1 MADPSVV
8 YPSVFVVDGKT
19 SATFPPDPRKK
30 RTGTAQTLLF
40 VLLILVLLGIL
51 IEGYFIFQL
60 WTRNSEKD
68 KISINENSPQKSIQ
82 DENEIKSIQA
92 EWDQK
97 KPKAHVTG
105 CNCNASKE
113 GKMFWESVNGDAFT
127 HEIDYKDGS
136 LVIKTE
142 GFYFIY
148 SKIFYGQLDCKT
160 SAKGTFKHGVYKS
173 TQRYP
178 GDLELMS
185 SKRYHCR
192 NDKED
197 MLDNSFLGGIYHLT
211 EGDQIFVKVNQK
223 NLIRLQ
229 STSENFFGAF
239 LI

>member
-8 YPSVFVVDGKT
+8 YSSVFVVDGKT
-19 SATFPPDPRKK
+19 SASLDPQKR
-30 RTGTAQTLLF
+30 RTGMAQTLLF
-40 VLLILVLLGIL
+40 VLLTMVLLGIL

-60 WTRNSEKD
+60 WTRNSLSTACSEKD
-68 KISINENSPQKSIQ
+68 KISFNKNSLQMSIQ

-127 HEIDYKDGS
+127 HAIDYKDGS

-142 GFYFIY
+142 GYYFIY
-148 SKIFYGQLDCKT
+148 SKIFNGQMDCKT
-160 SAKGTFKHGVYKS
+160 SAKGTFKHSVYKS
-173 TQRYP
+173 TQWFP

-197 MLDNSFLGGIYHLT
+197 MLDISFLGGIYHLK
-211 EGDQIFVKVNQK
+211 EGDQIFVNEK
-223 NLIRLQ
+223 
-229 STSENFFGAF
+229 SE
-239 LI
+239 

>member
-127 HEIDYKDGS
+127 HTIDYKDGS